1 MLIDYARAA
10 WLLSLKRSGR
20 FVHFPA
26 LQSVLPALRTQRLA
40 AAVRLDLYSWSP
52 PFIALRALVPS
63 GLACVLARPLYDEA
77 QTAIWVARWAKLP
90 KAARRRL
97 ITQRRAANFLKFNGV
112 G

>member
-1 MLIDYARAA
+1 MNSRGRINCPSESCLAGCSFPTPA
-10 WLLSLKRSGR
+10 WSAPAFHTKWRQRRPWGCP
-20 FVHFPA
+20 FP
-26 LQSVLPALRTQRLA
+26 
-40 AAVRLDLYSWSP
+40 WSP